1 MTFKLLING
10 RLVDGDRS
18 TPVIN
23 PATEGIVAA
32 APRAS
37 EAQLNQAEAAAKAAF
52 ATWSATRIEARRAV
66 LLAIADRIDT
76 HADELARLL
85 TQEQGK
91 PRSSARGELWFIAHA
106 FRTHA
111 GYTLPVD
118 TLKNAAGDR
127 VEVHR
132 RPLGVVALII
142 PWNFPLALLAFKL
155 PLALLAGNTVVV
167 KPAPTTPLTTL
178 RLGERGAGRG
188 PAGGGN

>member
-37 EAQLNQAEAAAKAAF
+37 EAQLNQAVAAAKAAF
-52 ATWSATRIEARRAV
+52 ATWSTTTIEARRAV
-66 LLAIADRIDT
+66 LLAIADRIDM

-91 PRSSARGELWFIAHA
+91 PLGPARGELSFNAHA
-106 FRTHA
+106 LRTHA
-111 GYTLPVD
+111 GHTLPID
-118 TLKNAAGDR
+118 
-127 VEVHR
+127 
-132 RPLGVVALII
+132 
-142 PWNFPLALLAFKL
+142 
-155 PLALLAGNTVVV
+155 
-167 KPAPTTPLTTL
+167 
-178 RLGERGAGRG
+178 
-188 PAGGGN
+188 